1 MEIDPLTKETLVDW
15 SEINFETNVV
25 ARENYLS
32 HTLWLNS
39 LVRIDRH
46 PVFL

>member
-32 HTLWLNS
+32 HPLWFNS